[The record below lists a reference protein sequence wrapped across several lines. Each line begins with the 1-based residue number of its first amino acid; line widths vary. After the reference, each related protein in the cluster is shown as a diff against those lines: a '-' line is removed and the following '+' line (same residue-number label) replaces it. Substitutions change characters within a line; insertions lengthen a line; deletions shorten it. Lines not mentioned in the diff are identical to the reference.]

1 MCPAGRLNRIPALDQ
16 TVSRSGG
23 DRQEQT
29 ENTVSRLVSCPRGR
43 ARSQSL
49 PRPGLGAQFAGPH
62 GRTETRTIRQDI
74 LVCLPEPLPPVSRLF
89 LENWLAGDLA
99 TAAFLRWFH
108 MPNSDYL
115 AVAEC
120 FSAVRAVS

>member
-23 DRQEQT
+23 GRQEQI
-29 ENTVSRLVSCPRGR
+29 ENTVSRLASCPRGR

-62 GRTETRTIRQDI
+62 GRTEARTIRQDI
-74 LVCLPEPLPPVSRLF
+74 LVCLPEPLHPVSRMF
-89 LENWLAGDLA
+89 LEHWLAGDLA
-99 TAAFLRWFH
+99 TAEDRKSTRL
-108 MPNSDYL
+108 NSSHYC
-115 AVAEC
+115 A
-120 FSAVRAVS
+120 S